1 MPILALD
8 TATTRA
14 VVGVIVD
21 GRAAARRLLADG
33 HAAQHA
39 LTAIDEAL
47 TDAQVAPRDLSRIAV
62 GVGPGSFTGLRIG
75 VATAQGLGAAL
86 GVPVDG
92 ASTLDALAGDGL
104 IPVVDARRGEVFAAA
119 AGLSAGAYDPMV
131 VAALPAATLVG
142 DGALRHAA
150 LFRAHGHVVP
160 PEDDPRHAP
169 DPARI
174 ALRGIASSAV
184 PVYLRAPDAVPTAER
199 A

>member
-1 MPILALD
+1 MPVLALD

-21 GRAAARRLLADG
+21 GRPAAVRALADG

-47 TDAQVAPRDLSRIAV
+47 ATARVTPRELSRIAV

-75 VATAQGLGAAL
+75 VATAQGLAAAL

-119 AGLSAGAYDPMV
+119 PGLPAGAYAPTVIAD
-131 VAALPAATLVG
+131 LPASTLVG

-150 LFRAHGHVVP
+150 LFRAHGHAVP

-169 DPARI
+169 DPTRL
-174 ALRGIASSAV
+174 ALLGTASAV
-184 PVYLRAPDAVPTAER
+184 APLYLRAPDAVPTAER